1 MFIKQI
7 SVFLENKKGM
17 LYNLTKMLADN
28 QIDIKALSMADTSKF
43 GIIRLIVSDP
53 EGTLDI
59 IKNANFTASVTE
71 VLGVEL
77 EDRPGGL
84 AEVLS
89 ALKDSDIAVEYLYS
103 FVGTACENA
112 MIIVRVEEL
121 EKAHDILRM
130 RGFPIVTEDRV

>member
-17 LYNLTKMLADN
+17 LYNLTKILADN

-53 EGTLDI
+53 EGTLRI
-59 IKNANFTASVTE
+59 IKSANFTASVTE

-84 AEVLS
+84 AEVLG

-103 FVGTACENA
+103 FVGTSCKNA

-121 EKAHDILRM
+121 EKAHDVLQQH
-130 RGFPIVTEDRV
+130 GFPIVTEDRV